1 MSIEK
6 NEPGTPLEEGAAAP
20 LSLGGLMRGKR
31 VLVTGVANDRSIA
44 WSIAEAFHRE
54 GAELAFTYPGEGMER
69 RVRPLAEGIG
79 AKAIIDCD
87 VSKDEDVDRSV
98 EELRK
103 VWDRVDVL
111 VHSIGF
117 APRGALDGRFAEVT
131 TREAWRITMDIS
143 AYSLIALARA
153 FKPLMPAGANIVSLT
168 YYGAEKVVRNYNVMG
183 VAKAALECATRYL
196 ADDLGK
202 DGIRVNTISAGP
214 IKTLAASGIKGMRTM
229 LSENAEKTPLRRN
242 VEQDDCARAALFLCS
257 DLARNVTGEVL
268 HVDAGQN
275 IMGVVAM
282 E

>member
-1 MSIEK
+1 MNDETK
-6 NEPGTPLEEGAAAP
+6 GAATPQPEAAAMP
-20 LSLGGLMRGKR
+20 SLGGLMRGKR

-54 GAELAFTYPGEGMER
+54 GAELAFTYPGEMMEK

-79 AKAIIDCD
+79 AKAILDCD
-87 VSKDEDVDRSV
+87 VAKDEDIDRSV
-98 EELRK
+98 EEIRK

-117 APRGALDGRFAEVT
+117 APRTALDGRFTDVT
-131 TREAWRITMDIS
+131 TRDVWRITMDIS
-143 AYSLIALARA
+143 AYSLVALARA
-153 FKPLMPAGANIVSLT
+153 FKPLMVPGSNVVSLT

-242 VEQDDCARAALFLCS
+242 VEQDDCARAALYLCS